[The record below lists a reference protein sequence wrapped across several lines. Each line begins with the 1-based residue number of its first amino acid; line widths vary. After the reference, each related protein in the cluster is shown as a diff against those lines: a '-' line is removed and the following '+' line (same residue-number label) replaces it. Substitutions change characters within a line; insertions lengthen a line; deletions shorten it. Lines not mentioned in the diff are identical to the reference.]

1 MNNRDIK
8 GHKLLEAYMKN
19 KVKLGLIITAISL
32 VLVGCNS
39 NRDKDN
45 TSNSNKPKFENSY
58 SVLAEKI
65 KGQNGEWPRVVISE
79 PKNINAKEIAK
90 TFVDSYDKEIDSAII
105 YIYEPGKKVTNEV
118 EMHQDSKY
126 TLDIFNESGKY
137 TYELSIVNIHS
148 KYPY

>member
-1 MNNRDIK
+1 
-8 GHKLLEAYMKN
+8 MKN

-39 NRDKDN
+39 NTDKDN

-105 YIYEPGKKVTNEV
+105 YIYEPRKKVTNEV

-137 TYELSIVNIHS
+137 TYELSDTN
-148 KYPY
+148 PYKSIEKGTLEID

>member
-1 MNNRDIK
+1 
-8 GHKLLEAYMKN
+8 MKN

-39 NRDKDN
+39 NTDKDN

-105 YIYEPGKKVTNEV
+105 YIYEPGKK
-118 EMHQDSKY
+118 
-126 TLDIFNESGKY
+126 
-137 TYELSIVNIHS
+137 
-148 KYPY
+148 

>member
-1 MNNRDIK
+1 
-8 GHKLLEAYMKN
+8 MKN

-39 NRDKDN
+39 NTDKYN

-65 KGQNGEWPRVVISE
+65 KGQNGEWPRVVISK

-90 TFVDSYDKEIDSAII
+90 SFVDSYGKEIDSAII

-137 TYELSIVNIHS
+137 TYELSDTN
-148 KYPY
+148 PYKSIEKGTLEID